1 MTPATDPHGGDEE
14 RQTANRSTDERTA
27 TRRTVLRATGAG
39 AAGVAIGGFAGTA
52 AASADETPSRLHTDG
67 KWVRDAD
74 GEPVRFRGLATAS
87 MGFYAVDGIHP
98 KTPEEVV
105 GWASDPARGWYPN
118 VVRLP
123 VTQWDVDQLGV
134 GTLVS
139 DVLRPVVDL
148 LGERGIYAMI
158 DYHVIHPYTEAAAD
172 DADYDTSPDDIVR
185 NFWGGVAPAF
195 ADDEHVVYEL
205 FNEPTYPIFWSDN
218 GETVESPEDEWLL
231 WRETAQPWVDT
242 VREEAPETPIVV
254 GSPSWTSRTNF
265 APEYPFEG
273 ENLIY
278 AAHIYP
284 DNGQPD
290 EFDETYGA
298 PAEDVPV
305 FVTEF
310 GWDPH
315 SDGLDQGTNTDWGR
329 PFREWVESYE
339 NLGWAAWCFDD
350 SWAPTMFDSP
360 GAGGADE
367 WTLRSAP
374 EEHGGFV
381 RQWLAETSERPIA
394 RMQPGETQATAGDWV
409 HFEARD
415 ASGDDRHVSTL
426 AWDLGNGA
434 TDEGWWA
441 DAQYDEPGQYE
452 VELTATN
459 DAGESTTHG
468 LAITVTEQTEAVATA
483 EPSTTEAT
491 VDETVEF
498 EAHDTSGDDRWIDAL
513 AWDFGDGATAE
524 GWWAA
529 HEYES
534 AGTYTVELTATD
546 NADQTT
552 TDTVEI
558 TVE

>member
-1 MTPATDPHGGDEE
+1 MTPD
-14 RQTANRSTDERTA
+14 ANRNGSGERRTGTRERTA
-27 TRRTVLRATGAG
+27 TRRGVLRATGAG
-39 AAGVAIGGFAGTA
+39 VAGVALGGVAGTA
-52 AASADETPSRLHTDG
+52 AADEGVPSRLHTDG

-74 GEPVRFRGLATAS
+74 GEAVRLRGLATAS
-87 MGFYAVDGIHP
+87 MGFYEVEGNHP
-98 KTPEEVV
+98 KTPTEVV
-105 GWASDPARGWYPN
+105 DWASDPARGWYPN

-123 VTQWDVDQLGV
+123 VTKWDVDQLGV
-134 GTLVS
+134 DALVS

-148 LGERGIYAMI
+148 LGERGTYAMI
-158 DYHVIHPYTEAAAD
+158 DFHLIHPYTEAAAD
-172 DADYDTSPDDIVR
+172 DADYGTSPDELVR

-195 ADDEHVVYEL
+195 ADDEHVIYEL

-218 GETVESPEDEWLL
+218 GESVESPEDEWLL
-231 WRETAQPWVDT
+231 WRDTAQPWVDM
-242 VREEAPETPIVV
+242 VREEAPETPIVL

-273 ENLIY
+273 ENLVY

-290 EFDETYGA
+290 EFDDTYGA

-310 GWDPH
+310 GWDPY
-315 SDGLDQGTNTDWGR
+315 SEDLDYGTNTDWGQ
-329 PFREWVESYE
+329 PFREWVESYD
-339 NLGWAAWCFDD
+339 NMGWAAWCFDD

-360 GAGGADE
+360 GEGGADD

-374 EEHGGFV
+374 EEHGGFI
-381 RQWLAETSERPIA
+381 RQWLAESSAEPIA
-394 RMQPGETQATAGDWV
+394 RLVPDRTQATAGDWV
-409 HFEARD
+409 HFEASD
-415 ASGDDRHVSTL
+415 ASGADRHVSTL
-426 AWDLGNGA
+426 EWDLGNG
-434 TDEGWWA
+434 TTGDGWWA
-441 DAQYDEPGQYE
+441 DAQYDDPGQYE

-483 EPSTTEAT
+483 EPSTTEPAVGDT
-491 VDETVEF
+491 VKF
-498 EAHDTSGDDRWIDAL
+498 EARDTSGDDRWIDAL
-513 AWDFGDGATAE
+513 AWDFGDGTTAE
-524 GWWAA
+524 GWWAS
-529 HEYES
+529 HSYDS

-546 NADQTT
+546 NAGQTT

-558 TVE
+558 VVE

>member
-1 MTPATDPHGGDEE
+1 MTPDANRNGSDEE
-14 RQTANRSTDERTA
+14 RTDTREA
-27 TRRTVLRATGAG
+27 TRRGVLRATGAG
-39 AAGVAIGGFAGTA
+39 VAGVALGGLTGTA
-52 AASADETPSRLHTDG
+52 AADEGTPPRLHTDG
-67 KWVRDAD
+67 KWVRDEE
-74 GEPVRFRGLATAS
+74 GEPVRLRGLATAS
-87 MGFYAVDGIHP
+87 MGFYEVDGIHP
-98 KTPEEVV
+98 KTPTEVV

-134 GTLVS
+134 DALV
-139 DVLRPVVDL
+139 DEVLRPVVDL
-148 LGERGIYAMI
+148 LGERGTYALI
-158 DYHVIHPYTEAAAD
+158 DFHIIHPYTEAAAE
-172 DADYDTSPDDIVR
+172 DADYDTSPDEIVR

-195 ADDEHVVYEL
+195 ADDEHVCYEL

-218 GETVESPEDEWLL
+218 GENVESPEEEWLL
-231 WRETAQPWVDT
+231 WRETAQPWVDM
-242 VREEAPETPIVV
+242 VREAAPETPIVI

-290 EFDETYGA
+290 EFDDTYGA

-310 GWDPH
+310 GWDPY
-315 SDGLDQGTNTDWGR
+315 SDGLDYGTNTDWGQ
-329 PFREWVESYE
+329 PFREWVEGYE
-339 NLGWAAWCFDD
+339 NMGWAAWCFDD
-350 SWAPTMFDSP
+350 SWAPAMFDSP

-381 RQWLAETSERPIA
+381 RQWLAETSEEPIA
-394 RMQPGETQATAGDWV
+394 LHDPSRTEATEGDTV
-409 HFEARD
+409 QFEARD
-415 ASGDDRHVSTL
+415 RSGEDHWIDSL
-426 AWDLGNGA
+426 AWAFGDGA
-434 TDEGWWA
+434 TAEGWWA
-441 DAQYDEPGQYE
+441 SHTFDDPGQYD
-452 VELTATN
+452 VTLTATN

-468 LAITVTEQTEAVATA
+468 LAITVTELTEKVATA
-483 EPSTTEAT
+483 DPSTTDAA

-498 EAHDTSGDDRWIDAL
+498 EARDCSGEDRWIDAL
-513 AWDFGDGATAE
+513 AWAFGDGTTAE
-524 GWWAA
+524 GWWVSHA
-529 HEYES
+529 YET
-534 AGTYTVELTATD
+534 AGTYTVALTATD
-546 NADQTT
+546 NTGHSTT
-552 TDTVEI
+552 HEVEI

>member
-1 MTPATDPHGGDEE
+1 MTPD
-14 RQTANRSTDERTA
+14 ANRHGSGEQRAKTRELTA
-27 TRRTVLRATGAG
+27 TRRGVLRATGAG
-39 AAGVAIGGFAGTA
+39 VAGVALSGVAGVA
-52 AASADETPSRLHTDG
+52 AASDDARPSRLHTDG
-67 KWVRDAD
+67 KWVRDTD
-74 GEPVRFRGLATAS
+74 GEPVRLRGLATAS

-134 GTLVS
+134 DALV
-139 DVLRPVVDL
+139 DEVLRPVVDL
-148 LGERGIYAMI
+148 LGERGTYALI

-172 DADYDTSPDDIVR
+172 DADYDTSPDEIVR
-185 NFWGGVAPAF
+185 NFWGTVAPAF
-195 ADDEHVVYEL
+195 ADDEHVLYEL

-218 GETVESPEDEWLL
+218 GQSVESPEEEWLL

-242 VREEAPETPIVV
+242 VREDAPETPIVL

-273 ENLIY
+273 ENLVY

-290 EFDETYGA
+290 EFDDTYGV

-310 GWDPH
+310 GWDPY
-315 SDGLDQGTNTDWGR
+315 SEDLDQGTNTGWGR
-329 PFREWVESYE
+329 PFREWVESYD
-339 NLGWAAWCFDD
+339 NVGWAVWCFDD
-350 SWAPTMFDSP
+350 SWAPAMFDSP
-360 GAGGADE
+360 GAGGTDD

-381 RQWLAETSERPIA
+381 RQWLAETSEEPIA
-394 RMQPGETQATAGDWV
+394 RLVPDETQASAGDWV

-415 ASGDDRHVSTL
+415 ASDANRHVSAL
-426 AWDLGNGA
+426 EWDLGNG
-434 TDEGWWA
+434 TTGEGWWV
-441 DAQYDEPGQYE
+441 DAQYDDPGQYE
-452 VELTATN
+452 VALTATN

-468 LAITVTEQTEAVATA
+468 LAITVTEPTEAVATA
-483 EPSTTEAT
+483 EPSTTRPA
-491 VDETVEF
+491 VDDTVEF
-498 EAHDTSGDDRWIDAL
+498 EAHDTSGDDRWVDAL
-513 AWDFGDGATAE
+513 AWDFGDGTSAE
-524 GWWAA
+524 GWWAS
-529 HEYES
+529 HSYDS

-546 NADQTT
+546 DTGHST
-552 TDTVEI
+552 TDTAEL